1 MAIGKLEQASVLF
14 AGQGDLIMFDE
25 VMDYGTATLATLDKP
40 VSLGQIVQDSTSW
53 EGEDPEISEILD
65 EQGNVITARTQAG
78 TLGFSFDIASTSQ
91 KMIETF
97 LRGTSVSLASGSDAW
112 GAGTAMKFGTEIPTI
127 VRPIAIVNDLKNRT
141 WVYPK
146 AKITSSLSLEDG
158 LYRIHCSVIA
168 EGLNTTNLG
177 TVMVVD
183 APLAAYATE

>member
-14 AGQGDLIMFDE
+14 AGQGDLIMFKE
-25 VMDYGTATLATLDKP
+25 VADYGTATLATLDQP
-40 VSLGQIVQDSTSW
+40 QSLGQIVQDSTSW

-91 KMIETF
+91 DMIALF
-97 LRGTSVSLASGSDAW
+97 LRGTNVTLPSGTDAW
-112 GAGTAMKFGTEIPTI
+112 GAGTAMKFGIDIPTI
-127 VRPIAIVNDLKNRT
+127 VRPIAIVNDLKNRS
-141 WVYPK
+141 WLYPK

-168 EGLNTTNLG
+168 EGLDTDALG
-177 TVMVVD
+177 TVMVID
-183 APLAAYATE
+183 APLV

>member
-25 VMDYGTATLATLDKP
+25 VTDYGTATLATLDNPK
-40 VSLGQIVQDSTSW
+40 SLGQIVQDSTSW

-65 EQGNVITARTQAG
+65 EQGNVITARTTAG

-91 KMIETF
+91 EMIKTF
-97 LRGTSVSLASGSDAW
+97 LGGATVALPSTTYAW
-112 GAGTAMKFGTEIPTI
+112 KTGTAMKFGTEIPTI
-127 VRPIAIVNDLKNRT
+127 VRPIAIFNDLKNRS

-168 EGLNTTNLG
+168 EGLDTDNLG
-177 TVMVVD
+177 TVMVID
-183 APLAAYATE
+183 APIA

>member
-14 AGQGDLIMFDE
+14 AGQGDLIIFDE
-25 VMDYGTATLATLDKP
+25 ITDYGKSGIGLGDLTTPK
-40 VSLGQIVQDSTSW
+40 SLGQIVQDSTSW

-78 TLGFSFDIASTSQ
+78 TLGFSFDIASTSRE
-91 KMIETF
+91 MIKLFLGGKDVTWEDNTTWET
-97 LRGTSVSLASGSDAW
+97 GVAV
-112 GAGTAMKFGTEIPTI
+112 KFGTEIPTI
-127 VRPIAIVNDLKNRT
+127 VRPIAIVNDLKNRA

-168 EGLNTTNLG
+168 EGLDTPTLG
-177 TVMVVD
+177 TVMIVD
-183 APLAAYATE
+183 AKVVE

>member
-14 AGQGDLIMFDE
+14 AGQGDLIMFKE
-25 VMDYGTATLATLDKP
+25 IADYGTASLATLDQP
-40 VSLGQIVQDSTSW
+40 QSLGQIVQDSTSW
-53 EGEDPEISEILD
+53 EGEGPEISETLD
-65 EQGNVITARTQAG
+65 EQGNVITARTTAG

-97 LRGTSVSLASGSDAW
+97 LGGKKVELPSGTDAW
-112 GAGTAMKFGTEIPTI
+112 GTGTAMKFGTEIPTI

-168 EGLNTTNLG
+168 EGLDTDTLG
-177 TVMVVD
+177 TVMVID
-183 APLAAYATE
+183 APLV

>member
-25 VMDYGTATLATLDKP
+25 VSDYGTATLATLNNP

-65 EQGNVITARTQAG
+65 EQGNVITARTASG

-97 LRGTSVSLASGSDAW
+97 LGGTTVTLPSGTDAW
-112 GAGTAMKFGTEIPTI
+112 GTGTAMKFGTEIPTI
-127 VRPIAIVNDLKNRT
+127 VRPLAIVNDLKNRT
-141 WVYPK
+141 WLYPK
-146 AKITSSLSLEDG
+146 SKITSSLSLEDG
-158 LYRIHCSVIA
+158 LYRIHCTVIA
-168 EGLNTTNLG
+168 EGLDTDNLG
-177 TVMVVD
+177 TAMVID
-183 APLAAYATE
+183 APLA

>member
-14 AGQGDLIMFDE
+14 AGQGDLIMFNE
-25 VMDYGTATLATLDKP
+25 VADYGVATLATLDNP
-40 VSLGQIVQDSTSW
+40 QSLGQIVQDSTSW
-53 EGEDPEISEILD
+53 EGEDPEISEVLD
-65 EQGNVITARTQAG
+65 EQGNVITARTTAG

-97 LRGTSVSLASGSDAW
+97 LGGKSITLPSGTDAW
-112 GAGTAMKFGTEIPTI
+112 GTGTAMKFGTEIPTI

-168 EGLNTTNLG
+168 EGLDTANLG
-177 TVMVVD
+177 TVMVID
-183 APLAAYATE
+183 APIVE